1 MIKFSLDMNL
11 GMMPN
16 LMDPNLAQVAST
28 TPNPMDFSMGMSM
41 NMFPGMYSGMPNVNP
56 QQSHN

>member
-1 MIKFSLDMNL
+1 MNL